1 MISRLSAVVRG
12 LNPGYFAFVMAG
24 GIISVG
30 LQFQGFHVPSVLV
43 FTIAAAGYV
52 VLLALTGWRLV
63 RFRTEMTNDLIDA
76 RHGFRYFTFVA
87 GTNVLAVRSMMSDHH
102 LVAAALFV
110 VAAAAWVSLG
120 YMVPW
125 AAILGTTE
133 RPVIARANGTWFIW
147 VVASQSV
154 AVSAAALEPV
164 YGDARPILTG
174 MAVVS
179 WSVGA
184 FLYAAVGIFVA
195 ARMLLYPFGPADL
208 TAPYW
213 VAMGACAITVL
224 AGSRIIEMSSAP
236 MVEATRGLIYG
247 LAVLFWAFAAWLIPA
262 LVAAGWWRH
271 VVKRIPLRY
280 DPSLWS
286 IVFPIGMFAVASIYL
301 GEAEN
306 LPLVRA
312 IGSGALVV
320 AVLVWAAALALMSR
334 HLWRTLCRS
343 STPEQP

>member
-1 MISRLSAVVRG
+1 
-12 LNPGYFAFVMAG
+12 MAG

-30 LQFQGFHVPSVLV
+30 LQLQGFHIPSLIVLAV
-43 FTIAAAGYV
+43 AVTGYV
-52 VLLALTGWRLV
+52 ILLVLTGWRFV
-63 RFRTEMTNDLIDA
+63 RFRAEMIADLIDA

-87 GTNVLAVRSMMSDHH
+87 GTNVLAVRSTMSDHH
-102 LVAAALFV
+102 LVAAVLFV
-110 VAAAAWVSLG
+110 VAAAAWGLLG

-154 AVSAAALEPV
+154 AVSAAVLELV
-164 YGDARPILTG
+164 YVDARAILAG
-174 MAVVS
+174 IAVVS
-179 WSVGA
+179 WSVGV
-184 FLYAAVGIFVA
+184 FLYAAVGVFVG

-208 TAPYW
+208 TGPYW
-213 VAMGACAITVL
+213 VSMGACAITVL
-224 AGSRIIEMSSAP
+224 AGSRIIEMASAP

-247 LAVLFWAFAAWLIPA
+247 LAVLFWAFAAWLIPV

-286 IVFPIGMFAVASIYL
+286 IVFPVGMFAVASIYL
-301 GEAEN
+301 GDVEH
-306 LPLVRA
+306 LPLVRG
-312 IGSGALVV
+312 IGTGTLIV
-320 AVLVWAAALALMSR
+320 AVFVWAAALALLLH
-334 HLWRTLCRS
+334 HLWCTFVRRS
-343 STPEQP
+343 TREQP